1 MRDTEHLPDKV
12 KEAEA
17 LFEENRIDILV
28 NSAGVVVKHDF
39 WGIDEKEYDRIMD
52 TNAKGTFFMSQA
64 VGKAMIEKQIKG
76 HILNVTSSS
85 ALRPAWTNVKMGCS
99 WIDAGACGYIVAVWN
114 CCKCYCTG
122 TYCYPYVRKDRGQ
135 QYF

>member
-39 WGIDEKEYDRIMD
+39 WGIDEKEYDGIMD

-64 VGKAMIEKQIKG
+64 VGKAMIEKQVKG
-76 HILNVTSSS
+76 HILNVTSGMDTVS
-85 ALRPAWTNVKMGCS
+85 NVKMGRP
-99 WIDAGACGYIVAVWN
+99 WVDAGACGYIVAVWN
-114 CCKCYCTG
+114 CCKCYCTR
-122 TYCYPYVRKDRGQ
+122 TYCYPYVRKDRGE
-135 QYF
+135 QYFGT